1 MFTSHPENLVYKVK
15 GIFLQGWNQV
25 CTFKMYLRSEKNV
38 EKYELWLICNQI
50 YFIQKFKILSFWENI
65 KIGVIIR
72 SKFFKSKQTK
82 TEKDVKRVWLPEWLK
97 TSNFL
102 SNIKKG
108 QIKFTTMA
116 HGNGTKS
123 SESKKQKSKRKDGK
137 ELGKSLLKRKKHD
150 LYTSTRH
157 TTDFEQNQG
166 ISSMTEQTSID
177 EFLAR
182 YVFEFWKLCLISD
195 HWPRSYFPTTLIFF
209 TF

>member
-1 MFTSHPENLVYKVK
+1 
-15 GIFLQGWNQV
+15 
-25 CTFKMYLRSEKNV
+25 
-38 EKYELWLICNQI
+38 
-50 YFIQKFKILSFWENI
+50 
-65 KIGVIIR
+65 
-72 SKFFKSKQTK
+72 
-82 TEKDVKRVWLPEWLK
+82 
-97 TSNFL
+97 
-102 SNIKKG
+102 
-108 QIKFTTMA
+108 MA

-182 YVFEFWKLCLISD
+182 YVFEFWKLYLTLYLFPYDVVCEFVNVNCE
-195 HWPRSYFPTTLIFF
+195 WPLRN
-209 TF
+209 

>member
-1 MFTSHPENLVYKVK
+1 MIYHILFGNL
-15 GIFLQGWNQV
+15 
-25 CTFKMYLRSEKNV
+25 KN
-38 EKYELWLICNQI
+38 LFCDNW
-50 YFIQKFKILSFWENI
+50 
-65 KIGVIIR
+65 KIGVIIRSIIR

-82 TEKDVKRVWLPEWLK
+82 TENDVKRVWLLSDWKFL
-97 TSNFL
+97 NFL

-108 QIKFTTMA
+108 QITFTMA

-195 HWPRSYFPTTLIFF
+195 HVPTSLRLWFF